1 MTSDSPGIPGAPG
14 ATRGTPRNA
23 AVLIAVVWVT
33 LAFAYGLFFSFSV
46 FFVPLIAEFRWS
58 RGLTAGAMSVSAIV
72 QGLCAP
78 LAGVVADRFGPRP
91 VMVGGVVM
99 LAAASMLAST
109 IQAPWQLY
117 LYTGVLGA
125 LGLVAV
131 GWVPTGLL
139 LSRWFHARRGRMAGI
154 AFSGMGFGVF
164 MIGPVTQWLIAISTW
179 RTASFVL
186 GLTAL
191 VLLLPLALWG
201 IRDPAATT
209 TGARVVG
216 NERASQD
223 EVDAAGGGPG
233 TVEPRRASAVS
244 SERGSTVP
252 GPPATRRPDATV
264 ADALRMRAFW
274 ALFAAY
280 FFTPLAVFP
289 VATHAVAF
297 TVDHGYPA
305 MWAATAFGTMG
316 LMSTVGRVAF
326 GFAADR
332 FGGPPTATL
341 SYACTAGGT
350 AALLALELVPGAA
363 WLVVFA
369 ALFGLGFG
377 ARGPIITA
385 MASEWFGGRRF
396 GVIYGILNLGNGV
409 AGAIGPWFG
418 GFVHDVTGSY
428 RVAFLA
434 AIAFSACG
442 AGCFWLARRPSS

>member
-1 MTSDSPGIPGAPG
+1 M
-14 ATRGTPRNA
+14 ATRGTPRSA
-23 AVLIAVVWVT
+23 AVLIAAVWVT

-91 VMVGGVVM
+91 VIVGGVVM

-109 IQAPWQLY
+109 IQAPWHLY

-125 LGLVAV
+125 VGLVAV

-164 MIGPVTQWLIAISTW
+164 IIGPVTQWLIAISTW

-186 GLTAL
+186 GLAAL
-191 VLLLPLALWG
+191 ILLLPLTLWG
-201 IRDPAATT
+201 IRDPATGRASEPGEAPRATAVRSE
-209 TGARVVG
+209 GAAPGSAARV
-216 NERASQD
+216 
-223 EVDAAGGGPG
+223 
-233 TVEPRRASAVS
+233 
-244 SERGSTVP
+244 
-252 GPPATRRPDATV
+252 RRPDATV

-305 MWAATAFGTMG
+305 MWAATAFGAMG

-396 GVIYGILNLGNGV
+396 GVIYGLLNLGNGV

>member
-1 MTSDSPGIPGAPG
+1 
-14 ATRGTPRNA
+14 
-23 AVLIAVVWVT
+23 VT
-33 LAFAYGLFFSFSV
+33 LAVAYGLFFSFSV

-91 VMVGGVVM
+91 VIVGGVVM
-99 LAAASMLAST
+99 LATAPMLAST

-117 LYTGVLGA
+117 LYTGVLSA

-139 LSRWFHARRGRMAGI
+139 LSRWFQARRGRMAGI

-164 MIGPVTQWLIAISTW
+164 VIGPLTQWLIAISSW

-186 GLTAL
+186 GLASL
-191 VLLLPLALWG
+191 VLLLPLVLWG
-201 IRDPAATT
+201 IRDPVVTAVTT
-209 TGARVVG
+209 DARVVG
-216 NERASQD
+216 NERVSN
-223 EVDAAGGGPG
+223 DAADTAGGGPG
-233 TVEPRRASAVS
+233 AVEPRRANAVL
-244 SERGSTVP
+244 SERGSTAP

-264 ADALRMRAFW
+264 RDALRMRAFW

-297 TVDHGYPA
+297 TIDHGYPA
-305 MWAATAFGTMG
+305 MWAATAFGAMG
-316 LMSTVGRVAF
+316 LMSTVGRVTF
-326 GFAADR
+326 GLAADR

-350 AALLALELVPGAA
+350 AALLALDLLPSAA

>member
-1 MTSDSPGIPGAPG
+1 
-14 ATRGTPRNA
+14 
-23 AVLIAVVWVT
+23 VT
-33 LAFAYGLFFSFSV
+33 LAVAYGLFFSFSV
-46 FFVPLIAEFRWS
+46 FFVPLTAEFRWS

-78 LAGVVADRFGPRP
+78 LAGIVADRFGSRP
-91 VMVGGVVM
+91 VIVGGVVT
-99 LAAASMLAST
+99 LGGAAMLAST
-109 IQAPWQLY
+109 IQTPWQLY
-117 LYTGVLGA
+117 LYTGVLSA
-125 LGLVAV
+125 IGLVAV

-139 LSRWFHARRGRMAGI
+139 LSRWFHARRGRMAGV

-164 MIGPVTQWLIAISTW
+164 VIGPVTQWLIATSNW
-179 RTASFVL
+179 RTASLIL
-186 GLTAL
+186 GLASL
-191 VLLLPLALWG
+191 GLLLPLVLWA
-201 IRDPAATT
+201 IRDPA
-209 TGARVVG
+209 G
-216 NERASQD
+216 
-223 EVDAAGGGPG
+223 VDAPGGPEDAQDRRAPSAVPAAADAGG
-233 TVEPRRASAVS
+233 RAGAPEGVGESSRANAVL
-244 SERGSTVP
+244 SEEDSPTPSGAPARAR
-252 GPPATRRPDATV
+252 PPDTSVR
-264 ADALRMRAFW
+264 DALRTRAFW
-274 ALFAAY
+274 GLFAAY

-305 MWAATAFGTMG
+305 MWAASAFGVMG
-316 LMSTVGRVAF
+316 LMSSIGRVTF

-350 AALLALELVPGAA
+350 AALLALELVPSPA

-369 ALFGLGFG
+369 GLFGLGFG

-428 RVAFLA
+428 RAAFLA
-434 AIAFSACG
+434 AIACSACG